1 MFAAKG
7 FAAARME
14 DIAKAAGVTK
24 GTIYLYFENK
34 EQVFKSLVL
43 ELIGGVM
50 SGVEAHVST
59 YQGPVSDLLRFVLKN
74 IAVVMIHSD
83 RIALPKIIIAESRE
97 FSRARGIL
105 NREVIDRGMGI
116 LGKLMQRGIEQ
127 RRISRAADGS
137 HGAPADR
144 ADAAQRDLAH
154 DLRAIRSDAF
164 DYQAFVET
172 HLEVCSACAEGIAMK
187 RIALA
192 ALLLLAGCGQ
202 DEPQPWL
209 GYAEGDNAFIVG
221 AASRLGL
228 AV

>member
-1 MFAAKG
+1 MEPETSEPTGRWTRRKNERPGEILDAALRVFAAKG

-24 GTIYLYFENK
+24 GTIYLYYENK

-83 RIALPKIIIAESRE
+83 RIALPKIIIAEAGNFPALAE
-97 FSRARGIL
+97 FWK
-105 NREVIDRGMGI
+105 REVIDRGMGI
-116 LGKLMQRGIEQ
+116 LGRLMQRGIE
-127 RRISRAADGS
+127 SGEFRALPTD
-137 HGAPADR
+137 HMVRLLIAPM
-144 ADAAQRDLAH
+144 L
-154 DLRAIRSDAF
+154 LSAIWRTTFEQFEQTPF

-172 HLEVCSACAEGIAMK
+172 HLEVFLRGV
-187 RIALA
+187 L
-192 ALLLLAGCGQ
+192 
-202 DEPQPWL
+202 P
-209 GYAEGDNAFIVG
+209 
-221 AASRLGL
+221 
-228 AV
+228 